1 MKPKRRR
8 FGPRN
13 RHRKAFKQANFFQF
27 QAGFS
32 AQLWLSQRT
41 NDKLNSKQFC
51 LAISVNI
58 TTVGGHDMSKHDD
71 ADLILKLYD
80 LRREATMREARNWL
94 FGFNPT
100 SVQDIIDVLLSEH
113 SGHYRMVISYW
124 DMAAALVNNGAID
137 EKLFNETN
145 GEHLFVYSKIAP
157 LIPEIRT
164 LFGNPEFLSNL
175 ETLVKRVPD
184 YEEKITAMRERMKQ
198 FAAMREER
206 TAKVQAAATATSAS

>member
-1 MKPKRRR
+1 
-8 FGPRN
+8 
-13 RHRKAFKQANFFQF
+13 
-27 QAGFS
+27 
-32 AQLWLSQRT
+32 
-41 NDKLNSKQFC
+41 
-51 LAISVNI
+51 
-58 TTVGGHDMSKHDD
+58 MSKHED

-94 FGFNPT
+94 FTFNPT
-100 SVQDIIDVLLSEH
+100 SVQDVIDVLLSEH

-157 LIPEIRT
+157 VIPELRAM
-164 LFGNPEFLSNL
+164 FSNPEFLLNL
-175 ETLVKRVPD
+175 ETLVKRIPD
-184 YEEKITAMRERMKQ
+184 HEEKITAMRERMKR

-206 TAKVQAAATATSAS
+206 AAKAQAAATATSAS